1 VFSTLHTND
10 AAGAITRLL
19 NMGIEPFLVSSSVI
33 GVLAQRLVRTIC
45 PKCKTSYEPDELE
58 IGNIGIKRERLRD
71 GLLWR
76 GGGCA
81 NCAGRGYHGRTG
93 IFELL
98 LVRENIQS
106 LILENVDSNTIKRA
120 AITKNTMSTLR
131 EDGAR
136 KAIAGITTVEEVL
149 RVTREDSV

>member
-1 VFSTLHTND
+1 LE
-10 AAGAITRLL
+10 L
-19 NMGIEPFLVSSSVI
+19 N
-33 GVLAQRLVRTIC
+33 
-45 PKCKTSYEPDELE
+45 
-58 IGNIGIKRERLRD
+58 NIGINRERLRD

-76 GGGCA
+76 GSGCA
-81 NCAGRGYHGRTG
+81 DCVGRGYRGRTG

-106 LILENVDSNTIKRA
+106 LILSNVDSNTIKRE
-120 AITKNTMSTLR
+120 AITKNSMTTLR

-149 RVTREDSV
+149 RITREDTV